1 MAEIIVVGDRTSHG
15 GVVIQG
21 TPTSDIAGKL
31 IARIGDKVTCPL
43 PGHGGVTVIAT
54 GDPTL
59 IIDGAA
65 VARHGDKT
73 ACGAVLLCSQVTTTD
88 SPGGGGSGGGAG
100 AAGGGGAASSLGAA
114 SGGGGSGSGA
124 VAGTASAGTSTNP
137 GAPSAS
143 SAPAGATPA
152 AANTATKYDMHFL
165 LKDKNTGAPL
175 AGLPYRITLASGEE
189 VTGTTDKTGHTQ
201 KVKSDSAEVAKL
213 EAPYYGDSTSSSNTH
228 DGHDACCS

>member
-88 SPGGGGSGGGAG
+88 SPDGGGSGGG
-100 AAGGGGAASSLGAA
+100 GGSAGGAASSLGAA
-114 SGGGGSGSGA
+114 SGGAGGSSGA
-124 VAGTASAGTSTNP
+124 GAGTASAGNSTSP
-137 GAPSAS
+137 SAPSAS
-143 SAPAGATPA
+143 AAPAGAAPA
-152 AANTATKYDMHFL
+152 AADPATKYDMHFL
-165 LKDKNTGAPL
+165 LKDKTTGAPL
-175 AGLPYRITLASGEE
+175 ADIPYRITLASGEE
-189 VTGTTDKTGHTQ
+189 VTGTTEKTGHTQ
-201 KVKSDSAEVAKL
+201 KVKSESAEVAKL
-213 EAPYYGDSTSSSNTH
+213 EAPYYGDSSSSSDTH
-228 DGHDACCS
+228 DGHDACGC

>member
-88 SPGGGGSGGGAG
+88 SPGGGGSGGG
-100 AAGGGGAASSLGAA
+100 GGSAGGAASSLGAA
-114 SGGGGSGSGA
+114 SGGAGGSSGA
-124 VAGTASAGTSTNP
+124 GAGTASPGNSTSP

-143 SAPAGATPA
+143 AAPSGAAPA
-152 AANTATKYDMHFL
+152 AADTATKYDMHFL
-165 LKDKNTGAPL
+165 LKDKTNGAPL
-175 AGLPYRITLASGEE
+175 ADIPYRITLASGEE

-213 EAPYYGDSTSSSNTH
+213 EAPYYGDSTSSSDTH
-228 DGHDACCS
+228 DGHGACCS

>member
-88 SPGGGGSGGGAG
+88 SPGGGG
-100 AAGGGGAASSLGAA
+100 GGGGGGGSSASALGAA
-114 SGGGGSGSGA
+114 SGGASGGPGSGA
-124 VAGTASAGTSTNP
+124 GRVG
-137 GAPSAS
+137 GAASAS
-143 SAPAGATPA
+143 SATSSSAPSGSTPQA
-152 AANTATKYDMHFL
+152 AAATADTATKYDMHFL
-165 LKDKNTGAPL
+165 LKDNITGAPL
-175 AGLPYRITLASGEE
+175 ADMPYRIILPSGQE
-189 VTGTTDKTGHTQ
+189 VTGTTNKTGHTQ

-213 EAPYYGDSTSSSNTH
+213 EAPYYDDSTSSSDTH
-228 DGHDACCS
+228 DGHDACGC